1 MNMNVIYEEKEEV
14 SECVDIPMKQHK
26 NERRGSS
33 IRYCNS
39 FPSSGYQTDEMSS
52 SENSQESFEKE
63 VNNNSNE
70 ASKAKDIRQ
79 LRRVQS
85 TPNHFSQESR
95 EEDDLFDDL
104 SDFRHMKMSEIDILE
119 QPVFE
124 EETFDSSSSSPSTSP
139 KPLMIP
145 HQRHP
150 RQRYNSS
157 SIRRTPVVPGYVS
170 ELIERRESLRVL
182 PEGRSKDNTCIRKA
196 LQYIADPL
204 NVLVI
209 GPHDSGKT
217 TLINSL
223 LMSVTGEWVDRAPYG
238 TGRAHNLNP
247 VVLYEN
253 PEHHRRHRTV
263 SDANNGGYRPRH
275 RHFDPTWKRSCEDPC
290 GRVVMWDTRGFD
302 TIHDEAH
309 QALLLRYILEG
320 RLHPSNLSQALLLPD
335 EICKKRYRAPM
346 KDSQIDMI
354 LYVAAADERPNVNL
368 FKAIIRAKEE
378 SKDEKAMKCPIMLVM
393 TKFDLLDEVEKAAV
407 NDNIF
412 FYHPSSYGFHGDVF
426 SPDFDLQDE
435 EVLWKKVHC
444 YESNLNPVIDRLE
457 QNQPDEKKDEK
468 LLKLF
473 KDIIDYSLTPT
484 GKRRCSSSS
493 SKIFHLA
500 RNTGQKL
507 LSRRLRTI
515 SI

>member
-1 MNMNVIYEEKEEV
+1 
-14 SECVDIPMKQHK
+14 
-26 NERRGSS
+26 
-33 IRYCNS
+33 
-39 FPSSGYQTDEMSS
+39 
-52 SENSQESFEKE
+52 
-63 VNNNSNE
+63 
-70 ASKAKDIRQ
+70 
-79 LRRVQS
+79 
-85 TPNHFSQESR
+85 
-95 EEDDLFDDL
+95 
-104 SDFRHMKMSEIDILE
+104 
-119 QPVFE
+119 
-124 EETFDSSSSSPSTSP
+124 
-139 KPLMIP
+139 
-145 HQRHP
+145 
-150 RQRYNSS
+150 
-157 SIRRTPVVPGYVS
+157 
-170 ELIERRESLRVL
+170 
-182 PEGRSKDNTCIRKA
+182 
-196 LQYIADPL
+196 
-204 NVLVI
+204 
-209 GPHDSGKT
+209 
-217 TLINSL
+217 
-223 LMSVTGEWVDRAPYG
+223 
-238 TGRAHNLNP
+238 
-247 VVLYEN
+247 
-253 PEHHRRHRTV
+253 
-263 SDANNGGYRPRH
+263 
-275 RHFDPTWKRSCEDPC
+275 
-290 GRVVMWDTRGFD
+290 MWDTRGFD

-335 EICKKRYRAPM
+335 EICKKRYRTPM

-393 TKFDLLDEVEKAAV
+393 TKFDLLDDVEKAAV

>member
-1 MNMNVIYEEKEEV
+1 MNIIYEEPTREEV
-14 SECVDIPMKQHK
+14 SECVDIPSKDKGQS
-26 NERRGSS
+26 RPRGVTSPKS
-33 IRYCNS
+33 FSS

-52 SENSQESFEKE
+52 SENSAESFEKPTPIFE
-63 VNNNSNE
+63 
-70 ASKAKDIRQ
+70 RG

-85 TPNHFSQESR
+85 QPHSFHHRIINEVV
-95 EEDDLFDDL
+95 EDDDYDDL
-104 SDFRHMKMSEIDILE
+104 SDFRSLKISQIDILE

-124 EETFDSSSSSPSTSP
+124 DEPFESSSPSPSTSP
-139 KPLMIP
+139 KPIMVP
-145 HQRHP
+145 HQNRQ

-170 ELIERRESLRVL
+170 ELIERRESVRVL

-196 LQYIADPL
+196 LQYINDPL

-247 VVLYEN
+247 IVLYEN
-253 PEHHRRHRTV
+253 PEHHRRRRTV
-263 SDANNGGYRPRH
+263 SEANNSGYKPRH
-275 RHFDPTWKRSCEDPC
+275 RHFDPLWKRAADDHC

-302 TIHDEAH
+302 SIHDEGH

-320 RLHPSNLSQALLLPD
+320 RLHPTLLSQALLLPD
-335 EICKKRYRAPM
+335 EICKKRYRTPT
-346 KDSQIDMI
+346 KDNQIDMI
-354 LYVAAADERPNVNL
+354 LYVAAANDRPNVNL

-393 TKFDLLDEVEKAAV
+393 TKFDLLDEEESAAV

-412 FYHPSSYGFHGDVF
+412 FYHPSSYGFHGDIF
-426 SPDFDLQDE
+426 SPDFSLQDE
-435 EVLWKKVHC
+435 DILWRKVHC
-444 YESNLNPVIDRLE
+444 YESRLNPVIDRLE
-457 QNQPDEKKDEK
+457 QNNPDKEKDGA

-473 KDIIDYSLTPT
+473 KNIIDYSLTPS

-507 LSRRLRTI
+507 LSRRPRTL
-515 SI
+515 SV